1 MIEAAENVNPPRLTY
16 SVQLDLDEHAIVN
29 LVSMRIN
36 EALDNLEEEFQ
47 KAKQE
52 KAAKEL
58 EDKRIAKEQDKTKEQ
73 ELVLVRGKDTFVD
86 TTPVASPIRTSREFR
101 TSSSRM
107 DPEIREMF
115 NIHQAHIASLIES
128 DQRKEQTMAQI
139 LNMLCDI

>member
-1 MIEAAENVNPPRLTY
+1 
-16 SVQLDLDEHAIVN
+16 
-29 LVSMRIN
+29 MRIN

>member
-36 EALDNLEEEFQ
+36 EALDNLEEECQ

-101 TSSSRM
+101 TS
-107 DPEIREMF
+107 F

>member
-1 MIEAAENVNPPRLTY
+1 
-16 SVQLDLDEHAIVN
+16 
-29 LVSMRIN
+29 MRIN
-36 EALDNLEEEFQ
+36 EALDNLEEECQ

-86 TTPVASPIRTSREFR
+86 TTPVASPIRTSREFGA
-101 TSSSRM
+101 SSSRM
-107 DPEIREMF
+107 DPKIREMF